1 MDKKYKLNGK
11 DLITI
16 GIYTAIIFV
25 VTLAVAM
32 IMFFPFLIP
41 VMFVLS
47 PVLVGIPFMLY
58 LTKVKKPGMVFI
70 TGMIIGLVMW
80 LTGMGPYIFLINF
93 VTGAVAELLLWS
105 GKYQSSWKAIFAYAV
120 YSLSGMGSY
129 IPMFFSFDSFSASR
143 QDFGENYLNEIQ
155 KFAQV
160 KFFPII
166 IVVCFVSCIIGGL
179 LGRAM
184 LKKHF
189 AKAGIV

>member
-1 MDKKYKLNGK
+1 MDKKNKLNGK
-11 DLITI
+11 DLMTI

-32 IMFFPFLIP
+32 LMFFPFLIP

-70 TGMIIGLVMW
+70 TGTIIGLVMW
-80 LTGMGPYIFLINF
+80 LTGMGPYIFLLNF
-93 VTGAVAELLLWS
+93 VTGVGAELLLWS

-160 KFFPII
+160 QFFSI
-166 IVVCFVSCIIGGL
+166 IVIVCFVSCIIGGL

>member
-11 DLITI
+11 DLLTI

-32 IMFFPFLIP
+32 LMFFPFLIP

-58 LTKVKKPGMVFI
+58 LTKVKKPGVVFI
-70 TGMIIGLVMW
+70 TGTIIGLVMW
-80 LTGMGPYIFLINF
+80 LTGMGPYIFLLNF
-93 VTGAVAELLLWS
+93 VTGVGAELLLWS

-160 KFFPII
+160 QFFPII
-166 IVVCFVSCIIGGL
+166 VIVCFVSCIIGGL